1 MKASTLASQQHSLQH
16 SPYTVVNKKMKVVK
30 GGAVAAST
38 YQELGGTHSKKQSG
52 NTLRYDLQHNLI
64 SRLGNGEEPP
74 KFSHASTT
82 KNIFNPK
89 SSSAG
94 FSTDFS

>member
-1 MKASTLASQQHSLQH
+1 MAM
-16 SPYTVVNKKMKVVK
+16 NKKIKVVK
-30 GGAVAAST
+30 GGAAGAGAAASS
-38 YQELGGTHSKKQSG
+38 YQELGGTHGKKQSG
-52 NTLRYDLQHNLI
+52 NTLRYDLQKNLI